1 MTSRQL
7 SLLAWLRGYERSW
20 TRNDLLAGVTA
31 AAIVVPKALAYA
43 TVANL
48 PIQVGLYTCFVPML
62 VYALLGTSR
71 PLSVS
76 TTTTL
81 AILTGTA
88 LAQVVPDGDPAA
100 LAKATA
106 MLCLLTGAI
115 LVAAA
120 ALRFGF
126 VANFISAPVLT
137 GFKAGVAVVIIVDQL
152 PKLLGLHITKSGFVH
167 DLGAIAVQ
175 LPHLS
180 IATAAVGLGAIAML
194 AAMEHVA
201 PKMPA
206 PLVVVALGIIAVP
219 LLHLGTHGVTVVG
232 HVPTGLPSLTLPDLA
247 LAGALW
253 PAAAGIALMSFTET
267 IAAGRAFVAPGES
280 YPLPNGELWATGL
293 GNLIGAPFGCM
304 PSGGG
309 TSQTAVNRM
318 VGAKTQLAGLVTSLV
333 ALATM
338 LLLAP
343 FIGMMPNAILAAI
356 VVVYSIGLFKPS
368 DFVAIRTIRRTE
380 FWWALAALLGV
391 VLLGTLKGILVAI
404 VISLMSLSYQSL
416 NPPLYVLRRKPGTQV
431 FRPASERHPEDEA
444 TPGLLILRPEGRLFF
459 GNADHFGQRI
469 QPMLVESR
477 PRVLVLDM
485 SAVFDVEYTALIAMI
500 DAEEKQ
506 RLAGTELW
514 LTGVSPGVLAT
525 LRKSRL
531 YDALGDQRMFYS
543 VADAYAA
550 WLKRTPG

>member
-1 MTSRQL
+1 MTGATL
-7 SLLAWLRGYERSW
+7 PLAWLRGYQRPWGRS
-20 TRNDLLAGVTA
+20 DLLAGITA

-43 TVANL
+43 TVAGL

-62 VYALLGTSR
+62 VYAWMGTSR

-88 LAQVVPDGDPAA
+88 LTQVVPDGDAMA

-106 MLCLLTGAI
+106 MLCLLTGAMLI
-115 LVAAA
+115 AAS
-120 ALRFGF
+120 ALRLGF
-126 VANFISAPVLT
+126 VANFISSPVLT
-137 GFKAGVAVVIIVDQL
+137 GFKAGVAVVIVVDQL
-152 PKLLGLHITKSGFVH
+152 PKLLGLHITKAGFLH
-167 DLGAIAVQ
+167 DLGAIVQ
-175 LPHLS
+175 ELPHLS
-180 IATAAVGLGAIAML
+180 IATAAVGLAAIAL
-194 AAMEHVA
+194 LVAMERVA
-201 PKMPA
+201 PKAPA
-206 PLVVVALGIIAVP
+206 PLVVVAQGIVAVP

-232 HVPTGLPSLTLPDLA
+232 HVPTGFPAITLPDLSV
-247 LAGALW
+247 AGALW

-267 IAAGRAFVAPGES
+267 IAAGRAVVAPRES
-280 YPLPNGELWATGL
+280 YPLPNSELWATGL

-318 VGAKTQLAGLVTSLV
+318 AGAKTQLAGLVTSLV

-356 VVVYSIGLFKPS
+356 VVVYSIGLFKPA
-368 DFVAIRTIRRTE
+368 DFVAIRSIRRTE
-380 FWWALAALLGV
+380 FWWAVAALLGV

-416 NPPLYVLRRKPGTQV
+416 NPPLYVLRRKPGTQL
-431 FRPASERHPEDEA
+431 FRPVSDRHPDDEA

-469 QPMLVESR
+469 QPLLAENH

-485 SAVFDVEYTALIAMI
+485 SAVFDIEYTALIAMT

-506 RLAGTELW
+506 RQAGTELW
-514 LTGVSPGVLAT
+514 LTGISPSVLAT
-525 LRKSRL
+525 LRKSHL
-531 YDALGDQRMFYS
+531 YDTLGKQRMFYT

-550 WLKRTPG
+550 WLKRMPP